1 MECRYPGA
9 ARHGAIEANG
19 LVGSGSLVVDLD
31 DKQEVANLFI
41 GDDHTE
47 LDIDTGGSLKILNM
61 LEDSG
66 AIVVGPTGE
75 GGSDPSLKVHG
86 SAYILSGGS
95 ISAHGKQSFVDFYR
109 DFVEVAG
116 SLPLPAEEG
125 KPAPKPLAVTLEP
138 RASFPPCS
146 PTSDSRNC

>member
-1 MECRYPGA
+1 MRAAQPGPHDTA
-9 ARHGAIEANG
+9 LIEANG
-19 LVGSGSLVVDLD
+19 LVDSGSLVVDLD

-116 SLPLPAEEG
+116 SLRAEDDATVSFRDAKVWNDHGDIEANSG
-125 KPAPKPLAVTLEP
+125 GLE
-138 RASFPPCS
+138 RFIF
-146 PTSDSRNC
+146 